1 MIRADSLGYLFYSRV
16 VLPLPVIYPA
26 GAAQYIDVFR
36 VSFRSMDLLL
46 GHLQIIGELG
56 ISLGSG
62 VSYPRKEVAG
72 SIVSSESSRR
82 MDLQDQAAEGG

>member
-1 MIRADSLGYLFYSRV
+1 
-16 VLPLPVIYPA
+16 
-26 GAAQYIDVFR
+26 
-36 VSFRSMDLLL
+36 MDLLL